1 MYVQIALISLCML
14 VVSGCATT
22 RKTQDSQVQH
32 LHSRINSLEAELQ
45 SKNEEISSL
54 ENELEELKSSD
65 IHKTKDKAVLRL
77 SLRQIQTALKS
88 AGFYKGP
95 IDGKTGP
102 QTKEAIK
109 AFQKTNDLKP
119 DGIVGK
125 RTAEKLSKYLP

>member
-1 MYVQIALISLCML
+1 MRIKILLAVFL
-14 VVSGCATT
+14 VVFLSGCATT
-22 RKTQDSQVQH
+22 RKTQDSQVQQ
-32 LHSRINSLEAELQ
+32 LRSRINSLEDELQ
-45 SKNEEISSL
+45 SKDEEISSL
-54 ENELEELKSSD
+54 ENKLQGLKSSD
-65 IHKTKDKAVLRL
+65 IHKTKDKVVLRL

-109 AFQKTNDLKP
+109 AFQKANNLKP

-125 RTAEKLSKYLP
+125 RTAEKLSRYLP

>member
-1 MYVQIALISLCML
+1 MRINVLLVGLL
-14 VVSGCATT
+14 VVFLSGCATT
-22 RKTQDSQVQH
+22 RKTQDSQVQQ
-32 LHSRINSLEAELQ
+32 LRNRINSLEAELQ
-45 SKNEEISSL
+45 SKDEEISSL
-54 ENELEELKSSD
+54 ENKLQGLKGSD
-65 IHKTKDKAVLRL
+65 MRKTRDSAVLHL

-95 IDGKTGP
+95 IDGKTGS

-109 AFQKTNDLKP
+109 AFQKANDLKP